1 MQHTSLPRLHILCQD
16 KTGERSVSFPGG
28 LFECNQCVLVILS
41 ARLSLLFA
49 GLLNLIS
56 LVTFFVIKQY
66 YLLLVPLRGSKLAL
80 CHNLSPRRSVISLF
94 TLIKLRRR

>member
-1 MQHTSLPRLHILCQD
+1 M
-16 KTGERSVSFPGG
+16 SFPGG

-56 LVTFFVIKQY
+56 LVTFSVIKSQIIKY
-66 YLLLVPLRGSKLAL
+66 YLLLVTLRGSKLAL
-80 CHNLSPRRSVISLF
+80 SVTICHQGDRL
-94 TLIKLRRR
+94 